1 MSDTRS
7 ALGGQGATTTTATA
21 TTMMMAGGTSHQR
34 KWQEKGFLNDA
45 KGSVRA
51 VEFAPNQFGLKL
63 VSVPNTRV
71 GEW

>member
-7 ALGGQGATTTTATA
+7 ALGGQGATTTT
-21 TTMMMAGGTSHQR
+21 TTTMMAGGTSHQR

-63 VSVPNTRV
+63 VSVPNARV
-71 GEW
+71 GE